1 MPLSLEQIKER
12 TNYIGGTD
20 CAAVLGLSRWRSP
33 IEIWAE
39 KTGLLES
46 EDKGDNLAIEVGT
59 ELEDLV
65 CRLFCK
71 RTGKKVRRENQTIF
85 HPRYPFIAANID
97 RSVMGEDAILE
108 AKTAG
113 AWKAREWMG
122 EEIPQEY
129 ILQVLHQLAVTGK
142 EIGYIACLIGG
153 NQEFVWKEIPR
164 DQEIISQIITKEIA
178 FWKGFVEPKIMPAAT
193 KLDSGILSKL
203 FPGQIDDDDPIAL
216 DDDAMKIIESLE
228 AMEADISTLEG
239 VIEKEKNSLKTMLK
253 DKNIGLVGQYK
264 ISWKRQISRRLDTKT
279 LRQEKPE
286 IFDAYTKPSESRVFR
301 ILKNTQKEG
310 LKS

>member
-113 AWKAREWMG
+113 AWKARE
-122 EEIPQEY
+122 
-129 ILQVLHQLAVTGK
+129 LTGK

-216 DDDAMKIIESLE
+216 DDDAMKIIESLK

-286 IFDAYTKPSESRVFR
+286 ICDAYTKPIESRVFR